1 MAAAGKRPY
10 RMDAR
15 AAAAALTRE
24 RILAAVIEL
33 AGERFVEDILLAD
46 VARLAGVTVQT
57 ILRHFDGRDA
67 LLDAAARRG
76 DEMLEEPRRR
86 VAPGDVERAARRV
99 VADYD
104 RVGDALMRL
113 LAQEERVPLV
123 RAIVERGRALHHDW
137 VDVVFE
143 PQLAGRR
150 GIDRTRLRAQLI
162 AATDVYV
169 WKLLRRDL
177 RLSRRQTERA
187 IAGLVRGALDDED
200 KEAR

>member
-1 MAAAGKRPY
+1 MAVAGKRPY

-15 AAAAALTRE
+15 AAATARTRE
-24 RILAAVIEL
+24 RIVAAVIEL

-67 LLDAAARRG
+67 LLEAAARSG
-76 DEMLEEPRRR
+76 DEMVDEPRRR

-104 RVGDALMRL
+104 RFGDALMRL

-123 RAIVERGRALHHDW
+123 REIVER
-137 VDVVFE
+137 
-143 PQLAGRR
+143 
-150 GIDRTRLRAQLI
+150 
-162 AATDVYV
+162 
-169 WKLLRRDL
+169 
-177 RLSRRQTERA
+177 
-187 IAGLVRGALDDED
+187 
-200 KEAR
+200 